1 MTALQQIAA
10 LLRWYEDIGV
20 DDPVA
25 DMPVDLTTLP
35 AVAER
40 RRPAARAAAARQ
52 QAAPAGQAP
61 VPAPAAPAKPAPPPA
76 LGPAP
81 VKGSEQAAADA
92 RAIADAA
99 RSLADLEAALRAFDG
114 CPLKVTATSTVFCDG
129 NADAE
134 VMLVGEAPGSEE
146 DRQGKPFVG
155 PAGQLL
161 DLMLA
166 AIGLDRA
173 ESVYITNILPWRPP
187 GNRKPNHAEIAVC
200 LPFIER
206 HIVLKSPKLLILA
219 GGTSASALLGT
230 TDGIMRLRGKW
241 VDYSTPGLPATVPAM
256 PMLHPSFLLRQ
267 PAMKREAWRDLLQIR
282 KRLG

>member
-1 MTALQQIAA
+1 
-10 LLRWYEDIGV
+10 
-20 DDPVA
+20 
-25 DMPVDLTTLP
+25 MP
-35 AVAER
+35 
-40 RRPAARAAAARQ
+40 
-52 QAAPAGQAP
+52 
-61 VPAPAAPAKPAPPPA
+61 
-76 LGPAP
+76 GPAP
-81 VKGSEQAAADA
+81 VKGNEQAAADA
-92 RAIADAA
+92 RAIANAA
-99 RSLADLEAALRAFDG
+99 TTLAELEAALRAFDG

-206 HIVLKSPKLLILA
+206 HIVLKSPKLLIMA

-241 VDYSTPGLPATVPAM
+241 VDYSTPGLPAPIPAM